1 MAYPLGKFQFPIGRM
16 TVSYNDT
23 NSFPVRD
30 YSFPVRKP
38 LFPHRGNFSFKP
50 QKLNVLPIET
60 NQRYYQFK
68 ESIKRSHKDI
78 IIPMLQI
85 NYLQQVS
92 ATL

>member
-30 YSFPVRKP
+30 YSFPVRDYSFPVRKP

-50 QKLNVLPIET
+50 ANRLFQASK
-60 NQRYYQFK
+60 Q
-68 ESIKRSHKDI
+68 I
-78 IIPMLQI
+78 I
-85 NYLQQVS
+85 
-92 ATL
+92 

>member
-30 YSFPVRKP
+30 YSIPVRKP

-50 QKLNVLPIET
+50 ANRLFQASK
-60 NQRYYQFK
+60 Q
-68 ESIKRSHKDI
+68 I
-78 IIPMLQI
+78 I
-85 NYLQQVS
+85 
-92 ATL
+92 

>member
-38 LFPHRGNFSFKP
+38 LFPIGETLVSSLRTDCFKP
-50 QKLNVLPIET
+50 LNKLFEA
-60 NQRYYQFK
+60 
-68 ESIKRSHKDI
+68 IK
-78 IIPMLQI
+78 QI
-85 NYLQQVS
+85 
-92 ATL
+92 